1 MWSFFSNLVAN
12 ILFCSLVFLLMSSV
26 NTSFFCMCVL
36 LCVVV
41 KFGYEGLANYL
52 RLFGLILSLPALQKC
67 LWTGSQ
73 LFLGPFKHFL
83 IQPAVMNK
91 HSGDLA
97 KAWPPLGKNEPALG
111 VRSYSRSP
119 IWQPPKLSR
128 KGSRW
133 EPANLASTSNGYG
146 RCFTDRA
153 SSLPPLFHPFA
164 CLECSPS
171 IHLAIS
177 WSSYRSWFK
186 CYFLREISH
195 IHINQNQIMDYS
207 FSEHF
212 ELLILAHIIICS
224 YIFINVIIF

>member
-1 MWSFFSNLVAN
+1 
-12 ILFCSLVFLLMSSV
+12 MSSV

-41 KFGYEGLANYL
+41 RFGYEGLANYL

-119 IWQPPKLSR
+119 I
-128 KGSRW
+128 
-133 EPANLASTSNGYG
+133 
-146 RCFTDRA
+146 
-153 SSLPPLFHPFA
+153 
-164 CLECSPS
+164 
-171 IHLAIS
+171 
-177 WSSYRSWFK
+177 
-186 CYFLREISH
+186 
-195 IHINQNQIMDYS
+195 
-207 FSEHF
+207 
-212 ELLILAHIIICS
+212 
-224 YIFINVIIF
+224 